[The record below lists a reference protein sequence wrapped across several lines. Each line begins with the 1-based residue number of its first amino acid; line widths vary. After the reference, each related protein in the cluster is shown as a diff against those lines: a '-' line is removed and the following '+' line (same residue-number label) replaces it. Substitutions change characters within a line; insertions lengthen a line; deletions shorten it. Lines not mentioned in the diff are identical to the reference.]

1 MDEEENLV
9 IDGWISCLK
18 VADLR
23 NIRYRAGVYC
33 GAKRSH
39 SVYEQMNY
47 CQSM

>member
-33 GAKRSH
+33 EAKRPDLRSKMVAFC
-39 SVYEQMNY
+39 S
-47 CQSM
+47 